1 MTSSDQAIVLVAVNG
16 SRESMRALPL
26 ARTVAT
32 QLHCVP
38 TVLHVTAVPV
48 PVEKARAELG
58 LDVPELQEMPLSL
71 RVGDPADCILDEA
84 AGPEVQLLVMT
95 TIAAGDPER
104 ELGSVAMRVALGTSR
119 PLLGLRPEAGLE
131 PSAVAPPLHRLLLPL
146 DGSRSTASALRPAT
160 SLARRLG
167 ASVDVVY
174 IVPPGAAPADA
185 QRGSIIA
192 PRYVDQPQHEWGTWA
207 KEIKQRLLVE
217 CAGFAPG
224 ADVDVQVRQ
233 GEPGAEILRCAREG
247 HCDAIVLVRRSR
259 LEPGRATI
267 LRKVI
272 QQSPCPLLLVGG
284 QELPK
289 HERMR
294 G

>member
-1 MTSSDQAIVLVAVNG
+1 MTSSGQAIVLVAVDG

-26 ARTVAT
+26 ARTVAA

-38 TVLHVTAVPV
+38 NVLHVATAQLPQEGV
-48 PVEKARAELG
+48 RANLG
-58 LDVPELQEMPLSL
+58 LDLPELKDLSL
-71 RVGDPADCILDEA
+71 RLCVGDPAECILDEA
-84 AGPEVQLLVMT
+84 GGPEVQLLVMT
-95 TIAAGDPER
+95 TVAAGDPDR

-119 PLLGLRPEAGLE
+119 PLLGLRPEVGME
-131 PSAVAPPLHRLLLPL
+131 PSAVAPPLNRLLLPL
-146 DGSRSTASALRPAT
+146 DGSRSTASALRPVT

-174 IVPPGAAPADA
+174 IVPAGAPPPGGP
-185 QRGSIIA
+185 RGSIVA

-207 KEIKQRLLVE
+207 TEIKERLLVE

-233 GEPGAEILRCAREG
+233 GEPAAEIVRLAREG
-247 HCDAIVLVRRSR
+247 RYDAVVLVRRSR
-259 LEPGRATI
+259 LEPGRAGI

-272 QQSPCPLLLVGG
+272 QESPCPLLIVGG
-284 QELPK
+284 PE
-289 HERMR
+289 
-294 G
+294 